1 MSTNATDAN
10 ESTAFDR
17 LDARDRR
24 ALVEH
29 IAILPDIGPAR
40 DAPGVFLAVGEHGGG
55 EYVVDVETGACTC
68 PDATYNLPDGN
79 RTTCKHVA
87 AARLA
92 TGRREVPAP
101 VTPADVRDDLAEH
114 VDESPTYAVH
124 ADAPAPDVP
133 PATVD
138 TAGAAVATDGGRVV
152 EPPVGDDTDADTA
165 DSRPDDC
172 ECHPAWSDDVTPC
185 FACWRAGFDVPNPDA
200 PAPAADGATGSEGRR

>member
-55 EYVVDVETGACTC
+55 EYAVDVETGACTC
-68 PDATYNLPDGN
+68 PDATYNLPDGD

-92 TGRREVPAP
+92 TGRREIPAP
-101 VTPADVRDDLAEH
+101 VAPADVRDDLAEH
-114 VDESPTYAVH
+114 VDESPTYAVR
-124 ADAPAPDVP
+124 ADAPAPDAP
-133 PATVD
+133 TTAD

-152 EPPVGDDTDADTA
+152 EPGDDDVGPATP
-165 DSRPDDC
+165 SRPDTC
-172 ECHPAWSDDVTPC
+172 QCHPAWGDGVLPC
-185 FACWRAGFDVPNPDA
+185 FACWRAGFDAPNPDA
-200 PAPAADGATGSEGRR
+200 PAPDGDDATDAEGRR